1 MKNCSG
7 TGYNYQILM
16 KNVHTPRVD
25 EQKLPIFDKTPGVDE
40 QKLLIFDKTPGD
52 NRRKL
57 CDSDKTPGDMVCFLM
72 RIE

>member
-7 TGYNYQILM
+7 AGYNYQILM

-40 QKLLIFDKTPGD
+40 QKLLIFDKHPG
-52 NRRKL
+52 
-57 CDSDKTPGDMVCFLM
+57 
-72 RIE
+72 